1 MIFSSRICHKLSV
14 ISSPTILIVTS
25 ILYTGLLG
33 TSSPTNGDS
42 GNTPRAAGHPE
53 WSLPFWVGLTPTR
66 TLYRCAGPPISAAR
80 LALPARSALPH
91 LFLVSFGPPS
101 KFPGDHWVTS
111 DQNAPKCRHTSRGR
125 LWSVSLTGGV
135 SSHITKAGSRWDE
148 EPLIRLGLMRPLILG
163 HVGALRSSAH
173 LRLWRQELGQRTR
186 AATQFALGC
195 ACLMPEHRHV
205 HETWGAFL
213 AFAVTYEQPQNC
225 ILRRSA

>member
-1 MIFSSRICHKLSV
+1 M
-14 ISSPTILIVTS
+14 TS

-53 WSLPFWVGLTPTR
+53 WSLPFWVVLTPTR

-148 EPLIRLGLMRPLILG
+148 EPLIRLGLMRPPYT
-163 HVGALRSSAH
+163 
-173 LRLWRQELGQRTR
+173 RTR
-186 AATQFALGC
+186 RSPAVLSPPQAVAPRAWSANASSHTIC
-195 ACLMPEHRHV
+195 AGVRLSN
-205 HETWGAFL
+205 A
-213 AFAVTYEQPQNC
+213 
-225 ILRRSA
+225 